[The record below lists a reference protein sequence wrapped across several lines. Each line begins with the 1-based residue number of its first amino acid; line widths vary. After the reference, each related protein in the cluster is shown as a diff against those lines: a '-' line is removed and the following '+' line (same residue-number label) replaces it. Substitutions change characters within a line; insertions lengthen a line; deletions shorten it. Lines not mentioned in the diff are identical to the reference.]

1 MRLPAGA
8 WPNWVL
14 GNHDNPRIATRVG
27 ASQARVAAMLLLTLP
42 GTITLY
48 YGEEI
53 GMTNVPIAPEHVQDP
68 REKNEPGLGQGR
80 DPERTPMPWNVSA
93 SAGFTTGTPWLPLG
107 DNAASTVAA
116 LEHDPRSILMLYRR
130 LIDLRR
136 ARPTLI
142 SGKLQGV
149 LAENG
154 VLRYER
160 ASPED
165 RILVLLNMSKDS
177 VQVAI
182 GSGTVLASTNLDR
195 DGQKLS
201 GTIML
206 EAAEGLILNLDT

>member
-1 MRLPAGA
+1 MSP
-8 WPNWVL
+8 
-14 GNHDNPRIATRVG
+14 D
-27 ASQARVAAMLLLTLP
+27 S
-42 GTITLY
+42 
-48 YGEEI
+48 
-53 GMTNVPIAPEHVQDP
+53 
-68 REKNEPGLGQGR
+68 GQGR
-80 DPERTPMPWNVSA
+80 DPERTPMPWNDSP

-160 ASPED
+160 AEPRGPHPGLAEYEQGFRAS
-165 RILVLLNMSKDS
+165 RYRQRNCSRLNRPRSRRSK
-177 VQVAI
+177 AKRNNHA
-182 GSGTVLASTNLDR
+182 GSGRRTHPQSRYVIQASCPSHR
-195 DGQKLS
+195 SPVG
-201 GTIML
+201 G
-206 EAAEGLILNLDT
+206 ARLNTRVRPVS